1 MLQRQCSRHRLTSAF
16 QLKHCSCPVSSHP
29 TPGRLNPLLHF
40 LGSVEPLLWN
50 LRNVLPAPV
59 ERALSLTKDSNT
71 TQESMTQTIIVFA
84 AMALSQES
92 GIKCP
97 VMGSAVAQNS
107 PTVEYKGARYNFCC
121 GGCDTSFA
129 KAPEEFLKTQRKAGN
144 TVGVFLFD
152 PVSRVRLDSNKA
164 VANADFEGIRYPFQS
179 EASKKAFLA
188 SPAKFVA
195 VPAKEALYCPV
206 GKEALPSYAKASD
219 YVDHDGVRWY
229 MCCDGCGG
237 PFAKEPN
244 KYLVGGIEKQ
254 IQAPKPI
261 KTSEAHLGGTSAREP
276 ALKIKSGK
284 YEAELRI
291 PEEGLFAHEEIDVEF
306 RVVDTTAK
314 DPVEVGFKGV
324 GGITATAT
332 MTMPS
337 MEGMP
342 AAKPEVHREGVPG
355 DYGIVLFFPHGG
367 EYKIDLNLEIPGGG
381 TEKASFIV
389 AVKDERLEGSGKAQ
403 PYRLDVVEW
412 PAHPMAGQSIN
423 LKLKVLDTK
432 SGHVQ
437 TAFDEAHTKRFHLLL
452 ASKDLNWFL
461 HEHPEMAADG
471 TWSVP
476 ITFPAGGDYWVY
488 GDVAPSGKGARILIS
503 RVTVHGDEPKW
514 DTKLRLNNVAE
525 DGGLRGEIALEGG
538 ATVGKTAT
546 IMVKL
551 FDAKTGVPV
560 GDTVKFLGA
569 AGHLMIIHED
579 GQTVVHSHP
588 AEDARSEELV
598 TKGIVHFTGRFSKPG
613 RYKAYAQFDW
623 RGAVRTLGFG
633 IEVKK

>member
-1 MLQRQCSRHRLTSAF
+1 ML
-16 QLKHCSCPVSSHP
+16 
-29 TPGRLNPLLHF
+29 
-40 LGSVEPLLWN
+40 
-50 LRNVLPAPV
+50 
-59 ERALSLTKDSNT
+59 
-71 TQESMTQTIIVFA
+71 QTIIA
-84 AMALSQES
+84 LLAMASGQEA
-92 GIKCP
+92 GLKCP
-97 VMGSAVAQNS
+97 VMGSAVAHNS
-107 PTVEYKGARYNFCC
+107 PSVEYNGARFSFCC
-121 GGCDTSFA
+121 GGCDTNFA

-152 PVSRVRLDSNKA
+152 PVSRVRLDASKA
-164 VANADFEGIRYPFQS
+164 AASADFESIRYPFQS
-179 EASKKAFLA
+179 EANKKAFLA
-188 SPAKFVA
+188 SPAKYA
-195 VPAKEALYCPV
+195 AIPAKEGLYCPV
-206 GKEALPSYAKASD
+206 GKEAVPSYAKASD

-237 PFAKEPN
+237 PFEKEPS
-244 KYLVGGIEKQ
+244 KYLLAGIEKE
-254 IQAPKPI
+254 ISVPKPI
-261 KTSEAHLGGTSAREP
+261 KSAEVQHGGTAVAEP
-276 ALKIKSGK
+276 VTKTKFGK
-284 YEAELRI
+284 YEAELRM
-291 PEEGLFAHEEIDVEF
+291 PDDGLFAQEEIDVEF

-314 DPVEVGFKGV
+314 DPVEDGFKGV
-324 GGITATAT
+324 GGITATSI

-367 EYKIDLNLEIPGGG
+367 EYKIDLTLEMPGGG
-381 TEKASFIV
+381 TEKTSFIV
-389 AVKDERLEGSGKAQ
+389 AVKDERPEGSGKAQ

-412 PAHPMAGQSIN
+412 PAHPMAGQPIN

-432 SGHVQ
+432 SGDAQ

-471 TWSVP
+471 TWSIP

-488 GDVAPSGKGARILIS
+488 GDVAPSGKGARILVAKVS
-503 RVTVHGDEPKW
+503 VHGDKPTW
-514 DTKLRLNNVAE
+514 DTTLRLSNVAE
-525 DGGLRGEIALEGG
+525 DRGLKGEIALREGT
-538 ATVGKTAT
+538 TVGKTAT
-546 IMVKL
+546 MMVKL
-551 FDAKTGVPV
+551 FDAKTGAPA

-598 TKGIVHFTGRFSKPG
+598 KQGIVHFTGRFAKPG

-633 IEVKK
+633 IEVKKQ